1 MITVSIRFMLHL
13 ESSAELS
20 VGKKTVT
27 MEIEDGSTFGELLK
41 GLEASFGSALA
52 NEIYDSGKQS
62 MQDTVLVIINGT
74 LAHNFEGLN
83 TILHEGD
90 AVMFVPVA
98 IGG

>member
-1 MITVSIRFMLHL
+1 MLHL

-62 MQDTVLVIINGT
+62 LQDTVLVIINGT

-83 TILHEGD
+83 TILHDGD